1 MQNFPCPLPCA
12 RSNVLCGVHRLLCP
26 CHLALGSEQCGT
38 GWISRAVPAVPLAQ
52 NLIGRTVWEPVK
64 SPGMW
69 LVAGLLGAQNAG
81 GASCIASV
89 SATSF

>member
-1 MQNFPCPLPCA
+1 
-12 RSNVLCGVHRLLCP
+12 
-26 CHLALGSEQCGT
+26 
-38 GWISRAVPAVPLAQ
+38 
-52 NLIGRTVWEPVK
+52 
-64 SPGMW
+64 MW